1 MCVCVFVCERVYKH
15 AHACVFLNRDTHIC
29 MQIQEH
35 FYRQNESAYPDWG
48 PTQASAL
55 YKLKTGMTDQ
65 VTTTTNQ
72 MVPTTWR

>member
-1 MCVCVFVCERVYKH
+1 M
-15 AHACVFLNRDTHIC
+15 
-29 MQIQEH
+29 
-35 FYRQNESAYPDWG
+35 YRRNESAYPDWG

-72 MVPTTWR
+72 MVPTTWRQQLWTNGAQVEGIKARSNPKINGVCCCF